1 MNGFKVI
8 STPMYLMSMLKKDR
22 KMSKSFTDIYGR
34 KYNGPSGI
42 GVTLL
47 TFNVKFFSEF
57 KPMTDRSVM
66 MPVFDM
72 NEALDVE
79 CCAYPFKIIQTQ
91 KMLNLLPYENLRF
104 EDGIKKVVVTI
115 APVTDDAD
123 TDDKFWIVQQPHIFD
138 IDAEEEI
145 TDYKI
150 TIFAHK
156 PVFGKSILYDNIECW
171 HIPYVKD
178 ENGNDKISEFGWEY
192 DDHNDISSW
201 VELLPVPEIG
211 EVQAVTIS
219 IADYDELKN
228 KGSI

>member
-47 TFNVKFFSEF
+47 TSYAKFSEF
-57 KPMTDRSVM
+57 KPIIDRSVM
-66 MPVFDM
+66 MPVFNK

-115 APVTDDAD
+115 APATDDAD

-138 IDAEEEI
+138 VDAEEEI
-145 TDYKI
+145 TDYKK
-150 TIFAHK
+150 T
-156 PVFGKSILYDNIECW
+156 
-171 HIPYVKD
+171 
-178 ENGNDKISEFGWEY
+178 
-192 DDHNDISSW
+192 
-201 VELLPVPEIG
+201 
-211 EVQAVTIS
+211 
-219 IADYDELKN
+219 
-228 KGSI
+228 